1 MFSKFG
7 FNSLFHFIILIF
19 CINQVSAQ
27 IYPLRPDRV
36 PEKIKKSFT
45 RNYKNVSMVAWMM
58 EGQNYTAIFKD
69 NGRSMTVCFDPKG
82 TIVHRYFAI
91 PRNTIPKQVWK
102 SAEKQKVDTY
112 RPDGFGRGLI
122 NQRDSVFVIEG
133 QKAKERLFLFIN
145 DEGKLIKR
153 YTINVDVLEP

>member
-1 MFSKFG
+1 MSEKLG
-7 FNSLFHFIILIF
+7 FKSLFFTITWIV
-19 CINQVSAQ
+19 CIHLASAQ

-45 RNYKNVSMVAWMM
+45 RNYKNVTMVAWMM

-82 TIVHRYFAI
+82 NAVYRYFAI

-102 SAEKQKVDTY
+102 SAEKQKVETY

-122 NQRDSVFVIEG
+122 NQRDSVYVIEG

-145 DEGKLIKR
+145 DDGKLLKR